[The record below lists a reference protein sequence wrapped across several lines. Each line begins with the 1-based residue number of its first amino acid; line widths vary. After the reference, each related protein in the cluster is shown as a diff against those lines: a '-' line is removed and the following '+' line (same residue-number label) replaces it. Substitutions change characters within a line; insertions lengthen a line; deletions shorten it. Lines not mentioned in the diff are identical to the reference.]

1 MVSMKDIA
9 KKCGVSVATV
19 SKALNGQKDIGE
31 DTRKRICSVAEEM
44 GYMANSVA
52 RALKTNRSYNLGMLF
67 VDERRSGLGHE
78 YFSTILEGFKAE
90 AESHGY
96 DITFINSHVGDLPT
110 SYVKHCRYRGLDG
123 IVVACVNFEDPRIR
137 ELAASNIPMVTI
149 DHVFEGHTAILSD
162 NQSGV
167 DALVRYAYEK
177 GHRKI
182 AFLHGENTAV
192 TRGRLSGFH
201 QACQELGLK
210 IPEEYIIPCVYHD
223 PDLCE
228 KATWKLLHLAD
239 PPTCILF
246 SDDFSFIGG
255 HNAII
260 QSGYSL
266 PWGLNSGKIISA
278 LGYDGINLA
287 RMMRLTTYTQNAY
300 TIGKTA
306 ATRLI
311 YMIESPEEAVPEQIV
326 ISGELM
332 EGTSVRD
339 LNKCVTASF

>member
-31 DTRKRICSVAEEM
+31 ETRKKICAAAEEM
-44 GYMANSVA
+44 GYMASSVA
-52 RALKTNRSYNLGMLF
+52 RALKTNRSFNLGMLL

-78 YFSTILEGFKAE
+78 YFSTIIEGFKAE

-96 DITFINSHVGDLPT
+96 DVTFINSHVGNQPT
-110 SYVKHCRYRGLDG
+110 SYVKHCRYRALDG
-123 IVVACVNFEDPRIR
+123 VLVACVNFEDPRIQ
-137 ELAASNIPMVTI
+137 ELAAGNIPLVTI
-149 DHVFEGHTAILSD
+149 DYCFDGHTAILSD
-162 NQSGV
+162 NKSGV

-192 TRGRLSGFH
+192 TRNRLAGFH
-201 QACQELGLK
+201 QACQELGLT

-228 KATWKLLHLAD
+228 KATWKLLHLAN

-260 QSGYSL
+260 SSGYSL
-266 PWGLNSGKIISA
+266 PWGYITGKKISA
-278 LGYDGINLA
+278 IGYDGINLA

-300 TIGKTA
+300 IIGKTA
-306 ATRLI
+306 AERLI
-311 YMIESPEEAVPEQIV
+311 HRIEHPEDAAPEQIV

-332 EGTSVRD
+332 EGSTVQD
-339 LNKCVTASF
+339 INK

>member
-31 DTRKRICSVAEEM
+31 ETRKRICATAEEM
-44 GYMANSVA
+44 GYMTNSVA

-96 DITFINSHVGDLPT
+96 DITFINSHVGDQPT

-123 IVVACVNFEDPRIR
+123 IVIACVNFEDPRIQ
-137 ELAASNIPMVTI
+137 ELAASGIPMVTI
-149 DHVFEGHTAILSD
+149 DYVFEGHTAILSD
-162 NQSGV
+162 NINGV
-167 DALVRYAYEK
+167 DSLVRYAYSK

-182 AFLHGENTAV
+182 AFLHGEDTAV
-192 TRGRLSGFH
+192 TRGRLTGFH
-201 QACQELGLK
+201 QACEDLGLQ
-210 IPEEYIIPCVYHD
+210 IPPEYIIPCVYHD
-223 PDLCE
+223 PDLCT
-228 KATWKLLHLAD
+228 KATWQLLHLAD

-246 SDDFSFIGG
+246 TDDFSFIGG
-255 HNAII
+255 HNAILS
-260 QSGYSL
+260 SGYML
-266 PWGLNSGKIISA
+266 PWGITDSKVISA

-287 RMMRLTTYTQNAY
+287 RMMRLTTYTQNAMA
-300 TIGKTA
+300 IGSTA
-306 ATRLI
+306 AQKLI
-311 YMIESPEEAVPEQIV
+311 QRIEHPDEFIPERILVC
-326 ISGELM
+326 GELL
-332 EGTSVRD
+332 EGNSVQD
-339 LNKCVTASF
+339 LNL

>member
-31 DTRKRICSVAEEM
+31 ETRRRICAAAEEM

-52 RALKTNRSYNLGMLF
+52 RALKTNRSFNLGMLF

-96 DITFINSHVGDLPT
+96 DITFINSHVGDQPT

-123 IVVACVNFEDPRIR
+123 IVIACVNFEDPRIR
-137 ELAASNIPMVTI
+137 ELAVCGIPMVTI
-149 DHVFEGHTAILSD
+149 DYVFDGHTAILSD
-162 NQSGV
+162 NVNGV
-167 DALVRYAYEK
+167 DTLVRYAHSK

-182 AFLHGENTAV
+182 AFLHGEDSAV
-192 TRGRLSGFH
+192 TRGRLAGFH

-228 KATWKLLHLAD
+228 KATWKLLHLAN

-255 HNAII
+255 HNAIMS
-260 QSGYSL
+260 SGYSL
-266 PWGLNSGKIISA
+266 PWGISEGRKISA
-278 LGYDGINLA
+278 IGYDGINLA
-287 RMMRLTTYTQNAY
+287 RMMRLTTYTQNALA
-300 TIGKTA
+300 IGRTA
-306 ATRLI
+306 AERLI
-311 YMIESPEEAVPEQIV
+311 HRIEHPDDFVPEQIQ

-332 EGTSVRD
+332 EGNSVQD
-339 LNKCVTASF
+339 ISG

>member
-31 DTRKRICSVAEEM
+31 ETRRRICTVAEEM

-96 DITFINSHVGDLPT
+96 DITFINSHVGNQAT

-123 IVVACVNFEDPRIR
+123 VVIACVNFNDPRIR
-137 ELAASNIPMVTI
+137 ELAASDIPLVTI
-149 DHVFEGHTAILSD
+149 DHVFEGRTAILSD
-162 NQSGV
+162 NSDGV
-167 DALVRYAYEK
+167 DALVRYAYSK

-182 AFLHGENTAV
+182 AFLHGEDSSV
-192 TRGRLSGFH
+192 TRRRLEGFH
-201 QACQELGLK
+201 NACRDLGLT
-210 IPEEYIIPCVYHD
+210 IPPEWMIPCVYHD

-228 KATWKLLHLAD
+228 QQTRKLLQQGEL
-239 PPTCILF
+239 PSCILF
-246 SDDFSFIGG
+246 PDDFSFIGG
-255 HNAII
+255 HNALLDA
-260 QSGYSL
+260 GYTIPRL
-266 PWGLNSGKIISA
+266 ATFGKSISA
-278 LGYDGINLA
+278 IGYDGINLA
-287 RMMRLTTYTQNAY
+287 RMMQLTTYTQNAY
-300 TIGKTA
+300 RIGRTA
-306 ATRLI
+306 ASRLI
-311 YMIESPEEAVPEQIV
+311 SAIECPEASSAEQIV
-326 ISGELM
+326 VPGELM
-332 EGTSVRD
+332 EGTSVQD
-339 LNKCVTASF
+339 LTR

>member
-19 SKALNGQKDIGE
+19 SKALNGQKDVGE
-31 DTRKRICSVAEEM
+31 ETRKRICAVAEEM

-96 DITFINSHVGDLPT
+96 DITFINSHVGSQPG
-110 SYVKHCRYRGLDG
+110 SYVRHCRYRGLDG
-123 IVVACVNFEDPRIR
+123 IVVACVDFTDQRIV
-137 ELAASNIPMVTI
+137 ELAGSGIPMVTI
-149 DHVFEGHTAILSD
+149 DYVFEGHTAILSD
-162 NQSGV
+162 NVNGV
-167 DALVRYAYEK
+167 ESLVRYAYDK

-182 AFLHGENTAV
+182 AFLHGEDTAV
-192 TRGRLSGFH
+192 TRGRLTGFR
-201 QACQELGLK
+201 QACADLGLA
-210 IPEEYIIPCVYHD
+210 IPPEYIVPCVYHD

-228 KATWKLLHLAD
+228 KATWTLLHLAD

-246 SDDFSFIGG
+246 PDDFSFIGG
-255 HNAII
+255 HNAILD
-260 QSGYSL
+260 SGYAL
-266 PWGLNSGKIISA
+266 PWGLTGGKAISA

-287 RMMRLTTYTQNAY
+287 RMMRLTTYTQNALA
-300 TIGKTA
+300 IGEA
-306 ATRLI
+306 AARKLI
-311 YMIESPEEAVPEQIV
+311 QRIEHPEEAQPEQIQ
-326 ISGELM
+326 ISGALQ
-332 EGTSVRD
+332 EGTSVKD
-339 LNKCVTASF
+339 LNQ

>member
-9 KKCGVSVATV
+9 KKCGVSIATV

-31 DTRKRICSVAEEM
+31 ETRKRICAVAEEM

-52 RALKTNRSYNLGMLF
+52 RALKTNRSYNLGMLL

-78 YFSTILEGFKAE
+78 YFSTIIEGFKAE

-96 DITFINSHVGDLPT
+96 DITFINSHVGDQPT

-123 IVVACVNFEDPRIR
+123 VLVACVNFEDPRIQ
-137 ELAASNIPMVTI
+137 ELAASNIPLVTI
-149 DHVFEGHTAILSD
+149 DYCFDGHTAVLSD
-162 NQSGV
+162 NTSGV
-167 DALVRYAYEK
+167 DTLVRYAYNK

-182 AFLHGENTAV
+182 AFLHGEDITV
-192 TRGRLSGFH
+192 TRRRLEGFR
-201 QACQELGLK
+201 QACDELGLK
-210 IPEEYIIPCVYHD
+210 IPEEYIVPCIYHD
-223 PDLCE
+223 PDLCQ

-246 SDDFSFIGG
+246 PDDFSFIGG
-255 HNAII
+255 HNAILS
-260 QSGYSL
+260 SGYAL
-266 PWGLNSGKIISA
+266 PWGFGVGKTVSA

-306 ATRLI
+306 ADRLI
-311 YMIESPEEAVPEQIV
+311 HTVEHPEQAVPERIM

-332 EGTSVRD
+332 EGNTVQDINR
-339 LNKCVTASF
+339 

>member
-31 DTRKRICSVAEEM
+31 ETRRRICAAAEEM

-52 RALKTNRSYNLGMLF
+52 RALKTNRSFNLGMLF

-96 DITFINSHVGDLPT
+96 DITFINSHVGDQPT

-123 IVVACVNFEDPRIR
+123 IVIACVNFHDPRIR
-137 ELAASNIPMVTI
+137 ELAASGIPLVTI
-149 DHVFEGHTAILSD
+149 DYCFEGHSAILSD
-162 NQSGV
+162 NSNGV
-167 DALVRYAYEK
+167 DALVHYAYDK

-182 AFLHGENTAV
+182 AFLHGEDTAV
-192 TRGRLSGFH
+192 TRGRLEGFH
-201 QACQELGLK
+201 QACRDLGLK

-223 PDLCE
+223 PDLCQ

-246 SDDFSFIGG
+246 PDDFSFIGG
-255 HNAII
+255 HNAILS
-260 QSGYSL
+260 SGYTL
-266 PWGLNSGKIISA
+266 PWGLTGTKTISA

-287 RMMRLTTYTQNAY
+287 RMMQLTTYTQNAY
-300 TIGKTA
+300 VIGQTA
-306 ATRLI
+306 ARQLI
-311 YMIESPEEAVPEQIV
+311 GRIEHPDQFRPEQIHV
-326 ISGELM
+326 AGGLLEGITVEELK
-332 EGTSVRD
+332 R
-339 LNKCVTASF
+339 

>member
-9 KKCGVSVATV
+9 KRCGVSVATV

-31 DTRKRICSVAEEM
+31 ETRKRICAAAEEM

-96 DITFINSHVGDLPT
+96 DITFINSHVGDQPT

-123 IVVACVNFEDPRIR
+123 VVVACVNFEDPRIR
-137 ELAASNIPMVTI
+137 ELAACGIPMVTI
-149 DHVFEGHTAILSD
+149 DHPFEGHTAILSD
-162 NQSGV
+162 NVNGV
-167 DALVRYAYEK
+167 ESLVHYAYSK

-182 AFLHGENTAV
+182 AFLHGEDSAV
-192 TRGRLSGFH
+192 TRGRLTGFH
-201 QACQELGLK
+201 QACADLGLK

-223 PDLCE
+223 PDLCQ
-228 KATWKLLHLAD
+228 KTAWKLLHLAD

-246 SDDFSFIGG
+246 PDDFSFIGG
-255 HNAII
+255 HNAILG
-260 QSGYSL
+260 SGYRL
-266 PWGLNSGKIISA
+266 PWGITGGKTISA
-278 LGYDGINLA
+278 IGYDGINLA

-306 ATRLI
+306 AEHLI
-311 YMIESPEEAVPEQIV
+311 ARIEHPETFQPQQIH
-326 ISGELM
+326 ISGGLL
-332 EGTSVRD
+332 EGTSVVD
-339 LNKCVTASF
+339 LNSL

>member
-31 DTRKRICSVAEEM
+31 ETRRRICAAAEEM

-52 RALKTNRSYNLGMLF
+52 RALKTNRSFNLGMLF

-96 DITFINSHVGDLPT
+96 DITFINSHVGDQPT

-123 IVVACVNFEDPRIR
+123 IVIACVNFHDPRIR
-137 ELAASNIPMVTI
+137 ELAASGIPLVTI
-149 DHVFEGHTAILSD
+149 DYCFEGHTAILSD
-162 NQSGV
+162 NSNGV
-167 DALVRYAYEK
+167 DALVRYAYDK

-182 AFLHGENTAV
+182 AFLHGEDTAV
-192 TRGRLSGFH
+192 TRGRLEGFH
-201 QACQELGLK
+201 QACRDLGLK

-223 PDLCE
+223 PDLCQ

-246 SDDFSFIGG
+246 PDDFSFIGG
-255 HNAII
+255 HNAILS
-260 QSGYSL
+260 SGYTL
-266 PWGLNSGKIISA
+266 PWGLTGTKTISA

-287 RMMRLTTYTQNAY
+287 RMMRLTTYTQKAM
-300 TIGKTA
+300 TIGCTSAQK
-306 ATRLI
+306 LI
-311 YMIESPEEAVPEQIV
+311 ALVEDPDSVDKVPILIHGGLQEC
-326 ISGELM
+326 ISVKKL
-332 EGTSVRD
+332 
-339 LNKCVTASF
+339 

>member
-31 DTRKRICSVAEEM
+31 ETRKRICAAAEEM
-44 GYMANSVA
+44 GYMASSVA

-96 DITFINSHVGDLPT
+96 DITFINSHVGDQPT
-110 SYVKHCRYRGLDG
+110 SYVKHARYRGLDG
-123 IVVACVNFEDPRIR
+123 IIIACVNFEDPRIR
-137 ELAASNIPMVTI
+137 ELAASGIPMVTI
-149 DHVFEGHTAILSD
+149 DYVFEGHTAILSD
-162 NQSGV
+162 NVNGV
-167 DALVRYAYEK
+167 DSLVRHAYNR

-192 TRGRLSGFH
+192 TRGRLTGFH

-210 IPEEYIIPCVYHD
+210 IPPEYIIPCVYHN

-246 SDDFSFIGG
+246 TDDFSFIGG
-255 HNAII
+255 HNAILS
-260 QSGYSL
+260 SGYSL
-266 PWGLNSGKIISA
+266 PWGTTGSKAISA

-287 RMMRLTTYTQNAY
+287 RMMKLTTYTQNAMV
-300 TIGKTA
+300 IGKTA
-306 ATRLI
+306 AERLI
-311 YMIESPEEAVPEQIV
+311 HRIEHPDEFAPEQIL
-326 ISGELM
+326 ISGELLV
-332 EGTSVRD
+332 GNTVKD
-339 LNKCVTASF
+339 LNPSILNP

>member
-9 KKCGVSVATV
+9 RKCGVSVATV

-31 DTRKRICSVAEEM
+31 ETRRRICAAAEEM

-96 DITFINSHVGDLPT
+96 DITFINSHVGSQPT
-110 SYVKHCRYRGLDG
+110 SYVKHCRYRALDG
-123 IVVACVNFEDPRIR
+123 IVIACVNFHDPRIQ
-137 ELAASNIPMVTI
+137 ELAGSGIPMVTI
-149 DHVFEGHTAILSD
+149 DHPFQGHTAILSD
-162 NQSGV
+162 NINGV
-167 DALVRYAYEK
+167 ESLVRYAYSK

-182 AFLHGENTAV
+182 AFLHGEDSAV
-192 TRGRLSGFH
+192 TRGRLTGFH
-201 QACQELGLK
+201 QACGELGLK

-223 PDLCE
+223 PDLCQ
-228 KATWKLLHLAD
+228 KAAWKLLHLAD

-246 SDDFSFIGG
+246 PDDFSFIGG
-255 HNAII
+255 HNAILS
-260 QSGYSL
+260 SGYCL
-266 PWGLNSGKIISA
+266 PWGRTGGKTISA
-278 LGYDGINLA
+278 IGYDGINLA
-287 RMMRLTTYTQNAY
+287 RMMHLTTYTQNAY

-306 ATRLI
+306 AEHLI
-311 YMIESPEEAVPEQIV
+311 ARIEDPESFQPRQIH
-326 ISGELM
+326 ICGSLL
-332 EGTSVRD
+332 EGTSVVE
-339 LNKCVTASF
+339 LNNV

>member
-31 DTRKRICSVAEEM
+31 ETRRRICDTAREM

-90 AESHGY
+90 AEAHGF
-96 DITFINSHVGDLPT
+96 DITFINSHVGEEPN
-110 SYVKHCRYRGLDG
+110 SYTRHCRYRGLDG
-123 IVVACVNFEDPRIR
+123 IVVACVDFNDPRILD
-137 ELAASNIPMVTI
+137 LASSSLPLVTI

-162 NQSGV
+162 NINGV
-167 DALVRYAYEK
+167 ETLVRYAYEK

-182 AFLHGENTAV
+182 AFIHGENTAV
-192 TRGRLSGFH
+192 TQGRLTGFR
-201 QACQELGLK
+201 QACRELGLE
-210 IPEEYIIPCVYHD
+210 IPPEYIIPSVYHD

-228 KATWKLLHLAD
+228 EATRKLLQL
-239 PPTCILF
+239 PELPSCILF
-246 SDDFSFIGG
+246 PDDFSFIGG
-255 HNAII
+255 HNALLEAGFTI
-260 QSGYSL
+260 
-266 PWGLNSGKIISA
+266 PRLNTGSTEISA

-287 RMMRLTTYTQNAY
+287 RMMHLTTYTQNAY
-300 TIGKTA
+300 AIGRTA
-306 ATRLI
+306 ADRLI
-311 YMIESPEEAVPEQIV
+311 HLIEHPGEAKPERIL
-326 ISGELM
+326 ISGGLL

-339 LNKCVTASF
+339 LNR

>member
-19 SKALNGQKDIGE
+19 SKALNDHKDIGE
-31 DTRKRICSVAEEM
+31 ETRKRIRAVAEEM

-52 RALKTNRSYNLGMLF
+52 RALKTNRSYNLGMLL

-78 YFSTILEGFKAE
+78 YFSTIMEGFKAE

-96 DITFINSHVGDLPT
+96 DVTFINSHIGDQPT
-110 SYVKHCRYRGLDG
+110 SYVKHCRYRALDG
-123 IVVACVNFEDPRIR
+123 VLVACVNFEDPRIQ
-137 ELAASNIPMVTI
+137 ELAVSDIPMVTI
-149 DHVFEGHTAILSD
+149 DYSIDGHTAIFSD

-192 TRGRLSGFH
+192 TRNRLAGFH
-201 QACQELGLK
+201 RACQELGPK

-228 KATWKLLHLAD
+228 KATWKLLHLAN

-260 QSGYSL
+260 SSGYSL
-266 PWGLNSGKIISA
+266 PWGHITGKKVSA
-278 LGYDGINLA
+278 IGYDGINLA

-306 ATRLI
+306 AERLI
-311 YMIESPEEAVPEQIV
+311 HRIEHPEDATPERIV
-326 ISGELM
+326 VSGELL
-332 EGTSVRD
+332 EGFTVQDINR
-339 LNKCVTASF
+339 

>member
-9 KKCGVSVATV
+9 KKCGVSIATV

-31 DTRKRICSVAEEM
+31 ETRKRICAVAEEM

-52 RALKTNRSYNLGMLF
+52 RALKTNRSYNLGMLL

-78 YFSTILEGFKAE
+78 YFSTIIEGFKAE

-96 DITFINSHVGDLPT
+96 DITFINSHVGDQPT

-123 IVVACVNFEDPRIR
+123 VLVACVNFEDPRIQ
-137 ELAASNIPMVTI
+137 ELAASNIPLVTI
-149 DHVFEGHTAILSD
+149 DYCFEGHTGVLSD
-162 NQSGV
+162 NSCGT
-167 DALVRYAYEK
+167 DALVRYAYEQ

-182 AFLHGENTAV
+182 AFLHGEDTAV
-192 TRGRLSGFH
+192 TRGRLEGFH
-201 QACQELGLK
+201 QATRELGLS

-223 PDLCE
+223 PDRCE
-228 KATWKLLHLAD
+228 KATWWLLHLAD

-246 SDDFSFIGG
+246 PDDYSFMGG
-255 HNAII
+255 HNAIA
-260 QSGYSL
+260 QSGYAL
-266 PWGLNSGKIISA
+266 PWPYAQGKKISA

-287 RMMRLTTYTQNAY
+287 RMMRLTTYTQNAW

-306 ATRLI
+306 AERLI
-311 YMIESPEEAVPEQIV
+311 ARIEHPDEFRPEKIV
-326 ISGELM
+326 VSGELQ
-332 EGTSVRD
+332 EGTTVQN
-339 LNKCVTASF
+339 LND

>member
-31 DTRKRICSVAEEM
+31 QTRRRICETAEEM

-52 RALKTNRSYNLGMLF
+52 RALKTNRSYNLGILF

-96 DITFINSHVGDLPT
+96 DITFINSHVGDQPT
-110 SYVKHCRYRGLDG
+110 SYLKHCRYRGLDG
-123 IVVACVNFEDPRIR
+123 IVVACVNFGDPRIR

-149 DHVFEGHTAILSD
+149 DHIFEEHTAILSD
-162 NQSGV
+162 NVRGV
-167 DALVRYAYEK
+167 ESLVHYAYQK

-182 AFLHGENTAV
+182 AFLHGEDSAV
-192 TRGRLSGFH
+192 TRGRLTGFH
-201 QACQELGLK
+201 QACRELGLQ

-228 KATWKLLHLAD
+228 QQTRKLMQQEDL
-239 PPTCILF
+239 PTCILF
-246 SDDFSFIGG
+246 PDDYSFVGG
-255 HNAII
+255 HNAMLEAGFSIPRLTD
-260 QSGYSL
+260 SA
-266 PWGLNSGKIISA
+266 NVISA
-278 LGYDGINLA
+278 MGYDGINLA
-287 RMMRLTTYTQNAY
+287 RMMHLTTYTQNAY
-300 TIGKTA
+300 RIGKTA
-306 ATRLI
+306 ADRLI
-311 YMIESPEEAVPEQIV
+311 QLVEHPEDTKAEQIT
-326 ISGELM
+326 IAGELL
-332 EGTSVRD
+332 EGTSVQD
-339 LNKCVTASF
+339 LNQ

>member
-31 DTRKRICSVAEEM
+31 ETRKRICVAAEEM
-44 GYMANSVA
+44 GYMTNSVA

-96 DITFINSHVGDLPT
+96 DITFINSHVGDQPT

-123 IVVACVNFEDPRIR
+123 IVIACVNFEDPRIQ
-137 ELAASNIPMVTI
+137 ELAASGIPMVTI
-149 DHVFEGHTAILSD
+149 DYVFEGHTAILSD
-162 NQSGV
+162 NVNGV
-167 DALVRYAYEK
+167 DSLVRYAYSK

-182 AFLHGENTAV
+182 AFLHGEDTAV
-192 TRGRLSGFH
+192 TRGRLTGFR
-201 QACQELGLK
+201 QACEDLGLQ
-210 IPEEYIIPCVYHD
+210 IPPEYIIPCVYHD
-223 PDLCE
+223 PDLCQ
-228 KATWKLLHLAD
+228 KATWQLLHLAD

-246 SDDFSFIGG
+246 TDDFSFIGG
-255 HNAII
+255 HNAILS
-260 QSGYSL
+260 SGYML
-266 PWGLNSGKIISA
+266 PWGITDGKVISA

-287 RMMRLTTYTQNAY
+287 RMMRLTTYTQNAMA
-300 TIGKTA
+300 IGSTA
-306 ATRLI
+306 AQKLI
-311 YMIESPEEAVPEQIV
+311 QRIEHSDEFIPERILVC
-326 ISGELM
+326 GELL
-332 EGTSVRD
+332 EGNSVQD
-339 LNKCVTASF
+339 LNL

>member
-31 DTRKRICSVAEEM
+31 ETRKRICATAEEM

-52 RALKTNRSYNLGMLF
+52 RALKTNRSYNLGMLL

-78 YFSTILEGFKAE
+78 YFSTIIEGFKAE
-90 AESHGY
+90 AESRGY
-96 DITFINSHVGDLPT
+96 DVTFINSHVGNQPT

-123 IVVACVNFEDPRIR
+123 VLVACVNFEDPRIR
-137 ELAASNIPMVTI
+137 ELAAGNIPLVSI
-149 DHVFEGHTAILSD
+149 DYCFEGHTAVFSD

-192 TRGRLSGFH
+192 TRNRLAGFH
-201 QACQELGLK
+201 KACQELGLN
-210 IPEEYIIPCVYHD
+210 IPEEYIVPCVYHD

-228 KATWKLLHLAD
+228 KATWKLLHLAN

-266 PWGLNSGKIISA
+266 PWGLTCEKKISA
-278 LGYDGINLA
+278 IGYDGINLA

-306 ATRLI
+306 ANRLI
-311 YMIESPEEAVPEQIV
+311 HRIEHPEDAKPEQIV
-326 ISGELM
+326 VSGELM
-332 EGTSVRD
+332 EGTSVQD
-339 LNKCVTASF
+339 INN